1 MAAGAARETEF
12 HTRRR
17 LNKRNLSGSNKMAD
31 EQQSGAA
38 AAAEGEAA
46 AQQLLLQRVYLKD
59 LSFESPA
66 APDVFRKQY
75 QPQVSLDLRTRSSA
89 MEDDHHEVVLTITIT
104 AKIEEET
111 AFLVEVQQAGIF
123 YVKGIEGE
131 ELRRILAI
139 YCPNVLFPY
148 ARETIDTIV
157 TKGTYPALMLAQV
170 NFEGLYAQ
178 AMQQAQQQNEAA
190 EAGGEAAH

>member
-1 MAAGAARETEF
+1 
-12 HTRRR
+12 
-17 LNKRNLSGSNKMAD
+17 MAD
-31 EQQSGAA
+31 EQQTGAA
-38 AAAEGEAA
+38 AAAEGEGQ
-46 AQQLLLQRVYLKD
+46 QQLVMQRVYLKD
-59 LSFESPA
+59 LSFESPS

-75 QPQVSLDLRTRSSA
+75 QPQVNLDLRTRSNA
-89 MEDDHHEVVLTITIT
+89 MEEDNYEVVLTITIT
-104 AKIEEET
+104 AKIEEDT
-111 AFLVEVQQAGIF
+111 AFLVEVQQGGVF

-157 TKGTYPALMLAQV
+157 TKGTFPALMLAQV

-178 AMQQAQQQNEAA
+178 AMQQAQQQA
-190 EAGGEAAH
+190 EAETGGEAAS